1 MTDFIDQC
9 VIQFDR
15 VLRNFWPAWPQKS
28 HNMPSVEKNQTSKLS
43 ELDKHQVVSM
53 MRVNLAGEV
62 AAQGLYRGQML
73 LARDKMLR
81 QHLHQA
87 AAEELDHYAWCY
99 QRLMDLD
106 ARPSVFNPFWYAGAF
121 MIGLFASVISDAK
134 SLGFV
139 IATEEQVGQH
149 LAGHLQRLPKEDLQ
163 SRAIVAKMYEDE
175 LLHAQ
180 EAASQGG
187 KRLPVYVQQ
196 IMHWAAQVMIQAS
209 SLL

>member
-1 MTDFIDQC
+1 MPDFLDQC
-9 VIQFDR
+9 VIQFDS
-15 VLRNFWPAWPQKS
+15 VLRTFWPAWPKTS
-28 HNMPSVEKNQTSKLS
+28 NHRPMVEQNQTEQLS
-43 ELDKHQVVSM
+43 ELDKHQVISM

-73 LARDKMLR
+73 LARDNILR

-87 AAEELDHYAWCY
+87 AVEELEHYAWCY
-99 QRLMDLD
+99 QRLMELD
-106 ARPSVFNPFWYAGAF
+106 ARPSFFNPVWYAGAF
-121 MIGLFASVISDAK
+121 MIGLFASVLGDAK

-149 LAGHLQRLPKEDLQ
+149 LADHLQRLPKEDLQ

-180 EAASQGG
+180 EAADRGG
-187 KRLPVYVQQ
+187 ERLPLYVQQ
-196 IMHWAAQVMIQAS
+196 IMHWAAQVMIQTS